1 MATTTG
7 GFSSEGLALE
17 AKTLELESLSQKEA
31 IEIGEIAMDMGFA
44 RGLGIAVEVRLKD
57 WIVFHASLPGSDK
70 ENDSWIARKELER
83 DGVGLSLAHGSDKPT
98 CTATVTLD
106 AAGSASYE
114 FLIDGTATFDFNAS
128 WLPDPE
134 RLKPSVLHIGTL
146 VTIVEPASTIL
157 YDWAVKSAE
166 FAPVVF
172 DPNVRSS
179 VVGDRN
185 KYVAAVEKW
194 VGISSVVKLS
204 DDDISWLYPD
214 ESMDEVAKRWI
225 AGGTSLVVVTR
236 GAHGI
241 IGYTEHGFEEVESAK
256 VSVVDTVGAGDTV
269 GAILVEGIIK
279 HSVIGLQ
286 GHVLNAV
293 LHRAAI
299 AAGITVSRAGAQPPR
314 LHELVEALDA

>member
-1 MATTTG
+1 MSIWVCGEVLIDVLPTG
-7 GFSSEGLALE
+7 PVVGGGPANTAKALA
-17 AKTLELESLSQKEA
+17 
-31 IEIGEIAMDMGFA
+31 
-44 RGLGIAVEVRLKD
+44 RLGHDVEFIDGISTDTYGV
-57 WIVFHASLPGSDK
+57 S
-70 ENDSWIARKELER
+70 ARKELER
-83 DGVGLSLAHGSDKPT
+83 DGVGLSLSLSSDKPT
-98 CTATVTLD
+98 CTATVSLD
-106 AAGSASYE
+106 SHGSASYE
-114 FLIDGTATFDFNAS
+114 FLIDGTATFDFADS

-146 VTIVEPASTIL
+146 VTIVEPASSAL
-157 YDWAVKSAE
+157 YKWAVKTAE
-166 FAPVVF
+166 FAPIVF

-179 VVGDRN
+179 VVADRD
-185 KYVAAVEKW
+185 KYRAAVEKW

-214 ESMDEVAKRWI
+214 QSMDEVAKNWI
-225 AGGTSLVVVTR
+225 AGGASLVVITR

-256 VSVVDTVGAGDTV
+256 VAVVDTVGAGDTV
-269 GAILVEGIIK
+269 GAILVEGIIN
-279 HSVIGLQ
+279 HSVSGLQ
-286 GHVLNAV
+286 GQVLNAV

>member
-1 MATTTG
+1 MSIWVCGEVLIDILPIGPVVG
-7 GFSSEGLALE
+7 GGPANTAKALA
-17 AKTLELESLSQKEA
+17 
-31 IEIGEIAMDMGFA
+31 
-44 RGLGIAVEVRLKD
+44 RLGYEVD
-57 WIVFHASLPGSDK
+57 FIDGISTDAFGVS
-70 ENDSWIARKELER
+70 ARKELER
-83 DGVGLSLAHGSDKPT
+83 DGVGLSLSLSSEKPT

-106 AAGSASYE
+106 SHGSASYE
-114 FLIDGTATFDFNAS
+114 FLIDGTATFDFSHS

-146 VTIVEPASTIL
+146 VTIVEPAATVL
-157 YDWAVKSAE
+157 YEWAIKTGE
-166 FAPVVF
+166 FAPIVF

-179 VVGDRN
+179 VVGDRD
-185 KYVAAVEKW
+185 KYRAAVEKW

-214 ESMDEVAKRWI
+214 QSMDKVAKGWI
-225 AGGTSLVVVTR
+225 ANGVSLVVITR
-236 GAHGI
+236 SANGI
-241 IGYTEHGFEEVESAK
+241 IGYTEHGFEEIDGAK

-269 GAILVEGIIK
+269 GAIVVEGIIK
-279 HSVIGLQ
+279 HSVNGLAGQ
-286 GHVLNAV
+286 VLNAV

>member
-1 MATTTG
+1 LSL
-7 GFSSEGLALE
+7 SSE
-17 AKTLELESLSQKEA
+17 
-31 IEIGEIAMDMGFA
+31 
-44 RGLGIAVEVRLKD
+44 
-57 WIVFHASLPGSDK
+57 
-70 ENDSWIARKELER
+70 
-83 DGVGLSLAHGSDKPT
+83 KPT

-106 AAGSASYE
+106 ANGSASYE
-114 FLIDGTATFDFNAS
+114 FLIDGTATFDFNTS
-128 WLPDPE
+128 WLPDAE
-134 RLKPSVLHIGTL
+134 RLKPAVLHIGTL
-146 VTIVEPASTIL
+146 VTIVEPASTVL
-157 YDWAVKSAE
+157 YDWAVKTAE

-194 VGISSVVKLS
+194 VEISSVVKLS

-214 ESMDEVAKRWI
+214 ETMDEVAKRWL

-236 GAHGI
+236 GANGI
-241 IGYTEHGFEEVESAK
+241 IGFTEHGFEEVSGAK
-256 VSVVDTVGAGDTV
+256 VTVVDTVGAGDTV

-279 HSVIGLQ
+279 HSVNGLQ